1 MRDVALVGGEPFNV
15 ADFALD
21 SAALDEL
28 WDGLDPIDTHFY
40 EE

>member
-1 MRDVALVGGEPFNV
+1 MLASGEPFNV

-21 SAALDEL
+21 PAALDEL
-28 WDGLDPIDTHFY
+28 WDGLDRIDTHFC